1 MVQGYIPHENNIE
14 NNIEEERRLFYVAMT
29 RSIENLFLFIPK
41 KIQSQSYILS
51 QFIKECEYKN
61 SLPFKFNDFVV
72 HKSHGRG
79 KITYIDENTIEIEF
93 TNITKRFDLNVLC
106 DYNLIELVA
115 K

>member
-1 MVQGYIPHENNIE
+1 
-14 NNIEEERRLFYVAMT
+14 MT

-41 KIQSQSYILS
+41 KIQSQSYRPS

-61 SLPFKFNDFVV
+61 LLPFKLNDLVV

-79 KITYIDENTIEIEF
+79 KITYIDESTIEIEF
-93 TNITKRFDLNVLC
+93 NNITKRFDFNIVC
-106 DYNLIELVA
+106 DYNLIELVD